1 MDPKSLALVLAAI
14 VAHGYWNF
22 LIKKSGGGQ
31 IFIGLS
37 KVAELLVFAPIF
49 LIWFLPAVREHT
61 EAWPIVVVGAI
72 LSLANYVALGKA
84 YQVGDLSLVYPVSR
98 GAILLFLPLFGFLA
112 FGERPSLIGWIA
124 IACIMIG
131 ILVMPLASLDKSSL
145 KALGPLLRHPSIGYA
160 LIAAL
165 AAAMYTVWDK
175 RAVMRFPVFA
185 YFYSYTILVALA
197 YAGYLWKSHPAAEVR
212 GELRRHWW
220 PIVQVGVLNTVA
232 YWLILIALR
241 SGVSTYIVALRQL
254 SIAFGALLGWRLL
267 SEPIGPAKRLGLVLI
282 VVGCVLVAVAG

>member
-14 VAHGYWNF
+14 IAHGYWNF

-37 KVAELLVFAPIF
+37 TVAELLVFAPIF
-49 LIWFLPAVREHT
+49 LIWFLRAVRVHT

>member
-1 MDPKSLALVLAAI
+1 MDHRSLALVLAAI

-22 LIKKSGGGQ
+22 LIKRSGGGQ

-37 KVAELLVFAPIF
+37 KVAELLVFAPVF
-49 LIWFLPAVREHT
+49 LIWFLPAVREHSS
-61 EAWPIVVVGAI
+61 AWPIVVVGAA

-98 GAILLFLPLFGFLA
+98 GAILLFLPLFGFFA

-124 IACIMIG
+124 IACIMVG
-131 ILVMPLASLDKSSL
+131 ILVMPLVKLDGSSL
-145 KALGPLLRHPSIGYA
+145 KALGPLLRHSSIGYA
-160 LIAAL
+160 LVAAL
-165 AAAMYTVWDK
+165 AAATYTVWDK

-185 YFYSYTILVALA
+185 YFYSYTVLVALA
-197 YAGYLWKSHPAAEVR
+197 YAGYLWKRHPAAAVR
-212 GELRRHWW
+212 DELRRHWW

-232 YWLILIALR
+232 YWLILVALR
-241 SGVSTYIVALRQL
+241 TGVSTYIVALRQL

-267 SEPIGPAKRLGLVLI
+267 DEPIGPAKRLGLVLI
-282 VVGCVLVAVAG
+282 VVGCVLVAVGG